1 VRGIYKEITFFVKE
15 KYILRQHA
23 VLITVLFALAVTL
36 FGVSAVFW
44 EFFKLN
50 KQRYINQTFRKH
62 TTITQIYRQ
71 HKQELSSQI
80 MLEANLAVYDFVLE
94 KDESRQKVILDNAKV
109 LKQKDFKNVNTSLM
123 LSKQGIYT
131 QNIVTDLEVKM
142 LQFNKKIYFYI
153 QSPTRSVMI
162 LDEELKPYKYY
173 ALAYSYMTLILIISI
188 SFILILQRL
197 RPLIRLRKKIALYG
211 DGDMNVSFET
221 KGRDEIALVS
231 NELESTR
238 VKINN
243 ILESR
248 TLFLRNIMHELKT
261 PIAKGTIATQMLD
274 SQKQRDRFSSIFGRL
289 ESLVTEFALIEEV
302 TSVYDRS
309 DFKEYRLVDII
320 DGAIDMAMID
330 RSCVDIEVDASYKI
344 EANYRLY
351 TTAIKNMIDNG
362 IKYSTDAKVKILMV
376 DDELC
381 FDSLGECISHPLQ
394 YYIEP
399 FTKENPSKNSFGL
412 GLYLVDSILKAHER
426 VLAHEYK
433 DGVNRFIFA

>member
-1 VRGIYKEITFFVKE
+1 LKKR
-15 KYILRQHA
+15 A
-23 VLITVLFALAVTL
+23 VLLTVLFALVVTL
-36 FGVSAVFW
+36 VSVSAVFW
-44 EFFKLN
+44 EFYKLN
-50 KQRYINQTFRKH
+50 KQRYISHIFAKH
-62 TTITQIYRQ
+62 LTITQIYRQ
-71 HKQELSSQI
+71 HKEDLTSQI
-80 MLEANLAVYDFVLE
+80 MLEANLAVYKFVLE
-94 KDESRQKVILDNAKV
+94 KDSSRQKTIIKNAKV
-109 LKQKDFKNVNTSLM
+109 LKIRDFQHVDASVKMTNKGFITQKVT
-123 LSKQGIYT
+123 
-131 QNIVTDLEVKM
+131 TDLTVKM
-142 LQFNKKIYFYI
+142 LQFNKKIYFYFT
-153 QSPTRSVMI
+153 SPTRHVMI

-173 ALAYSYMTLILIISI
+173 SLAYSYLTIIIIIIISFVLILV
-188 SFILILQRL
+188 RL

-211 DGDMNVSFET
+211 DGNMNISFAT
-221 KGRDEIALVS
+221 NGSDEIALIS

-238 VKINN
+238 RKINN

-274 SQKQRDRFSSIFGRL
+274 SQKQRDRFTSIFGRL

-302 TSVYDRS
+302 TCINDRA

-320 DGAIDMAMID
+320 DGAIDMAMIERTD
-330 RSCVDIEVDASYKI
+330 ICIEVDASYKI

-351 TTAIKNMIDNG
+351 TTAVKNMIDNG
-362 IKYSTDAKVKILMV
+362 MKYSTDSKVKIVMLN
-376 DDELC
+376 DELC
-381 FDSLGECISHPLQ
+381 FDTLGECIKHPLQ

-412 GLYLVDSILKAHER
+412 GLYLVDSILKAHNQ

>member
-1 VRGIYKEITFFVKE
+1 MKKR
-15 KYILRQHA
+15 A
-23 VLITVLFALAVTL
+23 VLLTVLFALVVTL
-36 FGVSAVFW
+36 VSVSAVFW
-44 EFFKLN
+44 EFYKLN
-50 KQRYINQTFRKH
+50 KQRYISHIFAKH
-62 TTITQIYRQ
+62 LTITQIYRQ
-71 HKQELSSQI
+71 HKEDLTSQI
-80 MLEANLAVYDFVLE
+80 MLEANLAVYKFVLE
-94 KDESRQKVILDNAKV
+94 KDSSRQKTIIKNAKV
-109 LKQKDFKNVNTSLM
+109 LKIRDFQHVDASVKMTNKGFITQKVT
-123 LSKQGIYT
+123 
-131 QNIVTDLEVKM
+131 TDLTVKM
-142 LQFNKKIYFYI
+142 LQFNKKIYFYFT
-153 QSPTRSVMI
+153 SPTRHVMI

-173 ALAYSYMTLILIISI
+173 SLAYSYLTIIIIIIISFVLILV
-188 SFILILQRL
+188 RL

-211 DGDMNVSFET
+211 DGNMNISFAT
-221 KGRDEIALVS
+221 NGSDEIALIS

-238 VKINN
+238 RKINN

-274 SQKQRDRFSSIFGRL
+274 SQKQRDRFTSIFGRL

-302 TSVYDRS
+302 TCINDRA

-320 DGAIDMAMID
+320 DGAIDMAMIERTD
-330 RSCVDIEVDASYKI
+330 ICIEVDASYKI

-351 TTAIKNMIDNG
+351 TTAVKNMIDNG
-362 IKYSTDAKVKILMV
+362 MKYSTDSKVKIVMLN
-376 DDELC
+376 DELC
-381 FDSLGECISHPLQ
+381 FDTLGECIKHPLQ

-412 GLYLVDSILKAHER
+412 GLYLVDSILKAHNQ